1 MKSLSSLIVGFAFFL
16 ATLLPAFA
24 ADPKV
29 GDTVAAKWTDGG
41 FYVGTVIGI
50 SGASANILFDDGDK
64 LTVPPADI
72 LVLSKDVAFKVGD
85 HVIAA
90 WKGAKMF
97 PGVLTAV
104 TETTCTVKWDDG
116 DAPIEVAKGRMALAR

>member
-1 MKSLSSLIVGFAFFL
+1 MKSLSSIAPGFAFFL
-16 ATLLPAFA
+16 ATLLPTFA

-41 FYVGTVIGI
+41 FYVGTVTGI
-50 SGASANILFDDGDK
+50 SGAGANVLFEDGDK
-64 LTVPPADI
+64 LTVPPSDI

-104 TETTCTVKWDDG
+104 TEATCTVKWDDG
-116 DAPIEVAKGRMALAR
+116 DAPIDVAKGRMALAR